1 MDGRLISIILK
12 HYQFLIFFLD
22 LFNNNFFF
30 FLNNLYSAVTLLLG
44 RPLEV
49 WDSSSLPI
57 VDNADGH
64 IVCISLVTLFQF
76 SRVLGNLF
84 HKVIDVLPLCDTEV
98 VDKLFVLDFVD
109 NGLDVVFGVG
119 DALSPDNTLENLIGL
134 SLVNIVHNSRA
145 INQVDSLSHLDVLPD
160 LSLTG
165 NGGHLATCLLHQRVD
180 N

>member
-1 MDGRLISIILK
+1 MS
-12 HYQFLIFFLD
+12 
-22 LFNNNFFF
+22 
-30 FLNNLYSAVTLLLG
+30 
-44 RPLEV
+44 
-49 WDSSSLPI
+49 
-57 VDNADGH
+57 
-64 IVCISLVTLFQF
+64 ISLVTLFQF
-76 SRVLGNLF
+76 SGVLGNLF
-84 HKVIDVLPLCDTEV
+84 HKVIDVLPFRDTEV